1 MAVGAKAFGG
11 WMGTPSSILGRS
23 RSKERVKYP
32 FHKAEKKYKPKIF
45 KRIPFIIPNDNRRL
59 AHEPMN
65 S

>member
-32 FHKAEKKYKPKIF
+32 FHKAEKKCKPTIF
-45 KRIPFIIPNDNRRL
+45 KRIPNEILNF
-59 AHEPMN
+59 
-65 S
+65 